1 MSERQIV
8 ICSKRGGVSPV
19 GYRRIDVTSHAKDVF
34 RQCSPFV
41 LGPIPLYGGFTSK
54 NMENAWQYAKL
65 YRQFADDDGNPTDAY
80 YQWARAG
87 WDDRIAH
94 RYPMGKLTP
103 LCSIWDGRK
112 LSYEEARRVIFVP
125 CYCKAVVQTEAF
137 RELSRLCAAGDKL
150 CLLDFDGYDPDEL
163 GYTMED
169 ILSDGKRILGHALL
183 IKALLEGI
191 DKKYIEQV

>member
-65 YRQFADDDGNPTDAY
+65 YRQFADVESF
-80 YQWARAG
+80 
-87 WDDRIAH
+87 
-94 RYPMGKLTP
+94 L
-103 LCSIWDGRK
+103 
-112 LSYEEARRVIFVP
+112 
-125 CYCKAVVQTEAF
+125 
-137 RELSRLCAAGDKL
+137 
-150 CLLDFDGYDPDEL
+150 DEL
-163 GYTMED
+163 
-169 ILSDGKRILGHALL
+169 
-183 IKALLEGI
+183 
-191 DKKYIEQV
+191 KKLVGDRKEKQ